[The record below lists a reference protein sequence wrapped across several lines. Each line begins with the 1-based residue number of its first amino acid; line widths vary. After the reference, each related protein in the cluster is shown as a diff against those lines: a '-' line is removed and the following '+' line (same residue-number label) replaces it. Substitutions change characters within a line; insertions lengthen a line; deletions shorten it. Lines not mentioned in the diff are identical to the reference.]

1 MSDSSLLAL
10 YKATPAGGAT
20 PAPVTGTGAVLRPLS
35 PHLTVYA
42 PQYGSVFSITM
53 RITGVVLIFPTLAL
67 FLAPYG
73 LALPALD
80 GVMGTF
86 IGLVGCGLSLL
97 GGVLAPLGQTAA
109 LGSSLIP
116 VSFVGGVVALLLWG
130 VIAYHVMNP
139 TMKMVQDEYYL
150 GVPNHYSPEFF
161 NAQKVGVLV
170 GFAALFIVGVAFWGT
185 HLMLLGQT
193 GGAEILM
200 AQDDLGPLFDRS

>member
-1 MSDSSLLAL
+1 MSDSSLLAI
-10 YKATPAGGAT
+10 YKAAPTGGLAPAAV
-20 PAPVTGTGAVLRPLS
+20 AGTGAVLRPLS

-73 LALPALD
+73 VALPVVD
-80 GVMGTF
+80 GVMGAF
-86 IGLVGCGLSLL
+86 LGLIGCALSIL
-97 GGVLAPLGQTAA
+97 GTIFAPLMMTTAVGT
-109 LGSSLIP
+109 GSILA
-116 VSFVGGVVALLLWG
+116 SFVGGLVALLLWG
-130 VIAYHVMNP
+130 IIAYHFMNP

-150 GVPNHYSPEFF
+150 GVDAHYSPAFF
-161 NAQKVGVLV
+161 DAQKVGVLV
-170 GFAALFIVGVAFWGT
+170 GFAAAFIVGVAFWGT

-193 GGAEILM
+193 GGAEVLM

>member
-1 MSDSSLLAL
+1 
-10 YKATPAGGAT
+10 
-20 PAPVTGTGAVLRPLS
+20 
-35 PHLTVYA
+35 
-42 PQYGSVFSITM
+42 M

-73 LALPALD
+73 LALPAVD

-86 IGLVGCGLSLL
+86 LGLIGCAMSLL
-97 GGVLAPLGQTAA
+97 GGIFAPLVMTTAVGT
-109 LGSSLIP
+109 GSILT
-116 VSFVGGVVALLLWG
+116 SFVGGVIALLLWG
-130 VIAYHVMNP
+130 VIAYHFMNP

-150 GVPNHYSPEFF
+150 GVSTHYSPEFF

-170 GFAALFIVGVAFWGT
+170 GFAAAFIAGVAFWGT

-200 AQDDLGPLFDRS
+200 VQDDLGPLFDRS